1 MLYLS
6 PLQQEKSFDNT
17 INDVKSEKN
26 FKYTQSFNNIKDP
39 NSKKFS
45 TPYRRININQKKD
58 RISPSAKVII
68 KNFNYNNVYNIN
80 IDNDKEQK
88 SKDKNLYNNK
98 NHKNKELNRFT
109 HKYITYNKPKTTS
122 NLTIKCIISK
132 KGEKNNY
139 NDAINNDSNYRKGTF
154 YSRFITEG
162 NYLKNEKDNFVINA
176 SSNSRNKKLNEENN
190 LYQKNNIKA
199 NDTNSNLSNK
209 SNSYSIKTF
218 RLDKSNSTHK
228 LSLNNNVYLKNIPNT
243 PKPFSPYLKTEK
255 IIDNFS
261 VISFNLN
268 DLNIFD
274 DKLNQIIYK
283 LKNKTSTNIEIY
295 NECYEFIK
303 FYSNSTIK
311 CIFTTY
317 FKDNNKLII
326 ESSINLSLFSII
338 IIYHLSKNNLLMK
351 NIFQIVDYILF
362 LLKINFT
369 LYIKKLQ
376 LYYNINISNKNY
388 IYFKS
393 YNNFLND
400 NNITNAENEVD
411 ITFRIYQNC
420 KQMTNNMKLIMEY
433 YKKINTIYY
442 NNFVKIFNNI
452 SMHNE
457 EELFNYFFT
466 KILKMKTIKKL
477 TQTYKST
484 EKDNK
489 NNNKN
494 NLLNINYRLKR
505 NKTNENFGYFSPGKK
520 KSIFENLS
528 IKRGN
533 YKINKQLIS
542 STERLKNIA
551 LKEKMKKIWGKGGK
565 VGYGIGIPYIREQTS
580 KKYTLILDLNK
591 TLGYYNEEGKVILR
605 NGLFSFLDS
614 IKPFYELISFCGE
627 QKYIADGIIKE
638 IEKEKKYFDYNLNRD
653 NCIIY
658 ENNLVKDIS
667 FIGRDMTKIIVV
679 DDDENCFKLN
689 KENAIKISTF
699 NGYNN
704 KDKNNKNNANKLLLN
719 NFYKWYNKINPNKLN
734 LLDYIKP
741 LIKYKILEKLFRR
754 IKKILFNN
762 FLSKLSKTKLKNN
775 EKKLLNI
782 HNVLNRTFS
791 HYKKLYFKDFILKI
805 NMKQNITTNI
815 IINKKVIK
823 VQRNK
828 TKKLLKKYFKIWNN
842 LIWLKNILKK
852 LKLKK
857 NNNNFNNNNNN
868 NLNKNN
874 NNLLVISNKNFD
886 LLTNKKNNNNNNFF
900 VEQTENFDLNFSN
913 ISSFTIDENNNDK
926 NINTSMSI
934 IDKIKKNNIKFNN
947 KLNSSLKLKKNDLSN
962 NIKQLLNVY
971 YLMLM
976 KKKFYFWK
984 NANDL
989 FLIRKK
995 MLKNY
1000 KKIYEDENGEYYE
1013 VDDDDGDLYKNIN
1026 ISENNSS
1033 SDWGDSNEENEDNED
1048 VNKNNKDNYEIKEK
1062 KKRKKKKKK

>member
-1 MLYLS
+1 MEEKGKEEKVKEEKVKEKRGKEEKTKEVKVKETKEKKVKEEKVKEKKVKEEKIKEEKVKEEKTEENIKHNNEQNIGNKKVIEMEEKINKIPDFIKSNKLRISKKYQKYLLTKKLSPKKNDPIKVKLTPLVNKYDNKDIQNSKDLNYTFRNEKTVDNMLYLS

-68 KNFNYNNVYNIN
+68 ENFNYNNVYNIN

-88 SKDKNLYNNK
+88 NKDKNLYNNK

-190 LYQKNNIKA
+190 SYQKNNIKA

-243 PKPFSPYLKTEK
+243 PKPFSSYLKTEK

-311 CIFTTY
+311 GIFTTY

-505 NKTNENFGYFSPGKK
+505 NKTNENFWYFSPGKK

-542 STERLKNIA
+542 STERLKKIA

-627 QKYIADGIIKE
+627 QKYITDGIIKE

-704 KDKNNKNNANKLLLN
+704 KDKNNKNNSVDNNK
-719 NFYKWYNKINPNKLN
+719 
-734 LLDYIKP
+734 D
-741 LIKYKILEKLFRR
+741 
-754 IKKILFNN
+754 
-762 FLSKLSKTKLKNN
+762 KNEEN
-775 EKKLLNI
+775 
-782 HNVLNRTFS
+782 
-791 HYKKLYFKDFILKI
+791 
-805 NMKQNITTNI
+805 
-815 IINKKVIK
+815 
-823 VQRNK
+823 
-828 TKKLLKKYFKIWNN
+828 
-842 LIWLKNILKK
+842 
-852 LKLKK
+852 
-857 NNNNFNNNNNN
+857 
-868 NLNKNN
+868 NKNN
-874 NNLLVISNKNFD
+874 DDNILIELKELLILIYK
-886 LLTNKKNNNNNNFF
+886 
-900 VEQTENFDLNFSN
+900 ENYDDTRNAIKEFSN
-913 ISSFTIDENNNDK
+913 IIK
-926 NINTSMSI
+926 N
-934 IDKIKKNNIKFNN
+934 KI
-947 KLNSSLKLKKNDLSN
+947 SLS
-962 NIKQLLNVY
+962 
-971 YLMLM
+971 
-976 KKKFYFWK
+976 
-984 NANDL
+984 
-989 FLIRKK
+989 
-995 MLKNY
+995 
-1000 KKIYEDENGEYYE
+1000 
-1013 VDDDDGDLYKNIN
+1013 
-1026 ISENNSS
+1026 
-1033 SDWGDSNEENEDNED
+1033 
-1048 VNKNNKDNYEIKEK
+1048 
-1062 KKRKKKKKK
+1062 